1 MHRLTVL
8 FLILFTAFS
17 VFSAFFAFAEEEK
30 VTISGVIEWDTFQMK
45 VSVSLDLASAGV
57 KIPSGRTQ
65 AEILLSE
72 GYLRLVR
79 AGFME
84 LQVDSSSTIGDIVE
98 RRELYLEDIDSFTQ
112 GAAGVAPSLSRDM
125 RSMASS
131 YTIDMVNLSIS
142 LLRHTYPSNM
152 TRTLNPVSAAQYT
165 GIVVIA
171 VDELPIYGMRGMT
184 SPVPCLYPK
193 IWDSDMNLIYER
205 SMLVSR
211 VPQIRYFNGNTI
223 MQNNPSGLSEEVRQ
237 IVGDR
242 PLRIFARGVF
252 GIKPTDL
259 IIDREDAL
267 TIISSEENRRLLSQG
282 KVVFIL
288 DDSALKQ
295 EFSGN

>member
-1 MHRLTVL
+1 MYKHTTQ
-8 FLILFTAFS
+8 FLAFFTAFF
-17 VFSAFFAFAEEEK
+17 VFSAFSAPAEEEK
-30 VTISGVIEWDTFQMK
+30 VSISGVIDWETFQMN
-45 VSVSLDLASAGV
+45 VSVSLDLSSAGV

-79 AGFME
+79 AGFMR
-84 LQVDSSSTIGDIVE
+84 LQVDSSTTIGDLVE
-98 RRELYLEDIDSFTQ
+98 RRELNLEDVDSFTQ
-112 GAAGVAPSLSRDM
+112 GAAGVAPYLSRDM
-125 RSMASS
+125 RNMNSS
-131 YTIDMVNLSIS
+131 YTIDMANLGVS

-152 TRTLNPVSAAQYT
+152 TRTLNPVSSARYT

-171 VDELPIYGMRGMT
+171 VDELPVYGMRGMT
-184 SPVPCLYPK
+184 SPVPCLFPK

-205 SMLVSR
+205 SMLASR
-211 VPQIRYFNGNTI
+211 VPQARYFNGDSI
-223 MQNNPSGLSEEVRQ
+223 MQNNPSGLSPEVSR
-237 IVGDR
+237 IVGER

-282 KVVFIL
+282 KVVIIL

-295 EFSGN
+295 DF